1 MQSFLKVVLTA
12 AALAAVVF
20 GYQFFNNNPSNSS
33 SGVQP
38 VAASEADTSETDAM
52 PTSAERSSE
61 YELESRPFELIAT
74 ETQITSGTATETKPV
89 ADTAPVMEYPPL
101 NAYDIAQAP
110 VDDETVESLVFRLRN
125 DKQLLNDLINEY
137 RAETDPKRLNRL
149 IMILGLTATP
159 ETLTLAEEMIYSG
172 IDASR
177 DAGLGLLSRI
187 APNNPAAFDIAANLL
202 SSETQ
207 PDVLVAT
214 MNVLAIPKNAD
225 DNQLAL
231 FEAQIS
237 QMVNHESVAVRRQS
251 ISILSR
257 ISNDSNLD
265 PILVNALDDN
275 DASVREAAAFA
286 YAEFPYENPLAIDRL
301 MRIVEDQNES
311 KGLRRGAAYALRN
324 KSLDEAL
331 LARVSAALQ
340 QMNRR
345 SVSQ

>member
-1 MQSFLKVVLTA
+1 MQLFLKAVLTA
-12 AALAAVVF
+12 AVLAAVVF
-20 GYQFFNNNPSNSS
+20 GYQRLNNNPSNTAGNERPSAS
-33 SGVQP
+33 DDAMAT
-38 VAASEADTSETDAM
+38 AASIEDAK
-52 PTSAERSSE
+52 AL
-61 YELESRPFELIAT
+61 ELEPRPFEIVVT
-74 ETQITSGTATETKPV
+74 ETQITSGTAIETAPV
-89 ADTAPVMEYPPL
+89 ADSAPVIEYPPL

-110 VDDETVESLVFRLRN
+110 VDDETVESLVFRLRD

-149 IMILGLTATP
+149 TMILGLTATQ
-159 ETLTLAEEMIYSG
+159 ETLALAEEMIYSG
-172 IDASR
+172 LDESR
-177 DAGLGLLSRI
+177 EAGLGLLSRI
-187 APNNPAAFDIAANLL
+187 APNNPAAFDVAANIL

-231 FEAQIS
+231 FGAQIS

-286 YAEFPYENPLAIDRL
+286 YAEFPYENPQAIDRL

-311 KGLRRGAAYALRN
+311 KGLRRGAAYALKN
-324 KSLDEAL
+324 KGLDDAS
-331 LARVSAALQ
+331 LARVNAALQ
-340 QMNRR
+340 QMSRR

>member
-1 MQSFLKVVLTA
+1 MQLFIKVVLA
-12 AALAAVVF
+12 AAVLAAVVF
-20 GYQFFNNNPSNSS
+20 GYQFLSNPSSNTTGVGQTVAPDDAALTASS
-33 SGVQP
+33 
-38 VAASEADTSETDAM
+38 ADIDNAD
-52 PTSAERSSE
+52 
-61 YELESRPFELIAT
+61 ELDPRPFEIVAT
-74 ETQITSGTATETKPV
+74 ETQVSSGTATETQPV
-89 ADTAPVMEYPPL
+89 VDNKSVIYYPPL
-101 NAYDIAQAP
+101 NAYDIAQTP
-110 VDDETVESLVFRLRN
+110 VDDETIESLVFRLRD

-149 IMILGLTATP
+149 TIILGLTATQ

-172 IDASR
+172 IDESR
-177 DAGLGLLSRI
+177 EAGLGLLSRI
-187 APNNPAAFDIAANLL
+187 APNNPAAFDVAANLL

-207 PDVLVAT
+207 PEILVAT
-214 MNVLAIPKNAD
+214 MNVLARPQNAD

-265 PILVNALDDN
+265 PILVNALDDS

-286 YAEFPYENPLAIDRL
+286 YAEFPYENPQAIDRL

-311 KGLRRGAAYALRN
+311 KGLRRGAAYALKN
-324 KSLDEAL
+324 KGLDEAL
-331 LARVSAALQ
+331 LARVNAALQ
-340 QMNRR
+340 QMSRR
-345 SVSQ
+345 SVNQ

>member
-1 MQSFLKVVLTA
+1 MQLFLKAVLTA
-12 AALAAVVF
+12 AVLAAVVF
-20 GYQFFNNNPSNSS
+20 GYQRVYHNPSDPSATGQAN
-33 SGVQP
+33 
-38 VAASEADTSETDAM
+38 ASDDAIA
-52 PTSAERSSE
+52 TTASIEDANAF
-61 YELESRPFELIAT
+61 ELESKPFELAET
-74 ETQITSGTATETKPV
+74 ETQITSGTATESTPSV
-89 ADTAPVMEYPPL
+89 DNTPAVEYPPL

-110 VDDETVESLVFRLRN
+110 VDDATVESLVFRLRN
-125 DKQLLNDLINEY
+125 DKQLLIDLINEY

-149 IMILGLTATP
+149 TMILGLTATQ

-172 IDASR
+172 IDESR

-187 APNNPAAFDIAANLL
+187 APNNPAAFDVAANLL

-286 YAEFPYENPLAIDRL
+286 YAEFPYENPQAIDRL

-311 KGLRRGAAYALRN
+311 KGLRRGAAYALKN
-324 KSLDEAL
+324 KGLDDAS
-331 LARVSAALQ
+331 LARVNAALQ
-340 QMNRR
+340 QMSRR